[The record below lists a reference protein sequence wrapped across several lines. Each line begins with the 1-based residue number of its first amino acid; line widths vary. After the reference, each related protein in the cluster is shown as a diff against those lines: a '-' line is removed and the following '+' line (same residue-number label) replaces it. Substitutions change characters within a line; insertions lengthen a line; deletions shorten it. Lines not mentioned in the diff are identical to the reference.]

1 MFVEQFTKEV
11 YAKRRQESAR
21 LLHEQ
26 EQAKAWRLM
35 GSRGMPEWAREIV
48 IECCDEAGVSP
59 LDVISG
65 RRFKRIMG
73 ARHAALY
80 HVCARRNA
88 YTSIP
93 KVGIWFGRE
102 HTSILYAIAKYA
114 AEHDLPPLT
123 TYSIEK
129 RRASSAGWW
138 VNRRALDRRP
148 LDQRQG

>member
-21 LLHEQ
+21 HLHEQ

-35 GSRGMPEWAREIV
+35 GSRGMPEWAREVV
-48 IECCDEAGVSP
+48 IECCDEAGVSA

-65 RRFKRIMG
+65 RRFKHIMG

-88 YTSIP
+88 YTSVP
-93 KVGIWFGRE
+93 KVGIWFDRN
-102 HTSILYAIAKYA
+102 HSSILYGITKYA
-114 AEHDLPPLT
+114 DEHGLPALT
-123 TYSIEK
+123 RYSIEK
-129 RRASSAGWW
+129 RRASTAAWW
-138 VNRRALDRRP
+138 RAHRRP
-148 LDQRQG
+148 QATGD